1 MMPYP
6 YPVVPETITVHLG
19 APGESARNV
28 VVPFAQYIKNVA
40 SHEIYPTWPESAI
53 RANILAQISYALNRV
68 YTEYYRARGYD
79 FDITSTTRYDQAY
92 VEDGD
97 IFENI
102 SRIVDDIFN
111 NYIVRQ
117 GSVEPLFAQFCDGV
131 RTRCGGLSQWGSVD
145 LAEEGMTPYEIL
157 QYYYAVVDL
166 LDLVPCGLA
175 HDAVL
180 RQIEDLLK
188 DPHRLLHV
196 LVKDE
201 AVVQRRDGGV
211 VLPDA
216 VELPLQGLH
225 VVAGVAPPQG
235 PPRIGGHVPAHRG
248 IHHQIDV
255 SAVVVLQDLVGCH
268 ALLCQ
273 IYNGVKQLSE
283 LSSEGLTIPEVQRRY
298 AEDLRLGDSGID
310 VRTVRFYLAFLGY
323 FLPELPM
330 ISLSD
335 DFDQELL
342 DAVYTFQRV
351 YGLPVDG
358 VVGRETWNALQT
370 AYQKVLAE
378 LPEDYRQFAGE
389 VYPGRFLVRG
399 DRGEQVALMQERLN
413 QISREDETLPS
424 LVVDGIF
431 GPATQQAVLT
441 LQRQLGFDPTGAVGP
456 VLWAQIITQGEEY

>member
-1 MMPYP
+1 
-6 YPVVPETITVHLG
+6 
-19 APGESARNV
+19 
-28 VVPFAQYIKNVA
+28 
-40 SHEIYPTWPESAI
+40 
-53 RANILAQISYALNRV
+53 
-68 YTEYYRARGYD
+68 
-79 FDITSTTRYDQAY
+79 
-92 VEDGD
+92 
-97 IFENI
+97 
-102 SRIVDDIFN
+102 
-111 NYIVRQ
+111 
-117 GSVEPLFAQFCDGV
+117 
-131 RTRCGGLSQWGSVD
+131 
-145 LAEEGMTPYEIL
+145 MTPYEIL
-157 QYYYAVVDL
+157 QYYYGGDINLVMNAPVGGNVASYPGRPLRRGDAGNDVQTL
-166 LDLVPCGLA
+166 KRQLNRIGKNYPAIPALDDSFVF
-175 HDAVL
+175 D
-180 RQIEDLLK
+180 EDME
-188 DPHRLLHV
+188 
-196 LVKDE
+196 E
-201 AVVQRRDGGV
+201 AVRVFQQIFNLAQDG
-211 VLPDA
+211 
-216 VELPLQGLH
+216 
-225 VVAGVAPPQG
+225 
-235 PPRIGGHVPAHRG
+235 I
-248 IHHQIDV
+248 
-255 SAVVVLQDLVGCH
+255 VGK
-268 ALLCQ
+268 ATWYKIKQ

>member
-157 QYYYAVVDL
+157 QYYYGGDINLVMNAPVGGNVASYPGRPLRRGDAGNDVQTL
-166 LDLVPCGLA
+166 KRQLNRIGKNYPAIPALDDSFVF
-175 HDAVL
+175 D
-180 RQIEDLLK
+180 EDME
-188 DPHRLLHV
+188 
-196 LVKDE
+196 E
-201 AVVQRRDGGV
+201 AVRVFQQIFNLAQDG
-211 VLPDA
+211 
-216 VELPLQGLH
+216 
-225 VVAGVAPPQG
+225 
-235 PPRIGGHVPAHRG
+235 I
-248 IHHQIDV
+248 
-255 SAVVVLQDLVGCH
+255 VGK
-268 ALLCQ
+268 ATWYKIKQ
-273 IYNGVKQLSE
+273 IYNGVKQLSD

-323 FLPELPM
+323 FLP
-330 ISLSD
+330 
-335 DFDQELL
+335 
-342 DAVYTFQRV
+342 
-351 YGLPVDG
+351 
-358 VVGRETWNALQT
+358 
-370 AYQKVLAE
+370 E

>member
-1 MMPYP
+1 M
-6 YPVVPETITVHLG
+6 
-19 APGESARNV
+19 A
-28 VVPFAQYIKNVA
+28 K
-40 SHEIYPTWPESAI
+40 
-53 RANILAQISYALNRV
+53 
-68 YTEYYRARGYD
+68 
-79 FDITSTTRYDQAY
+79 
-92 VEDGD
+92 
-97 IFENI
+97 
-102 SRIVDDIFN
+102 
-111 NYIVRQ
+111 Q
-117 GSVEPLFAQFCDGV
+117 GL
-131 RTRCGGLSQWGSVD
+131 
-145 LAEEGMTPYEIL
+145 TPYEIL
-157 QYYYAVVDL
+157 QRYFGDNINIVFNAPVGDGTPSYPGRPLTRGSVGEDVRTIQQQLERIRRNYPAIPRITEISNVFDQETE
-166 LDLVPCGLA
+166 
-175 HDAVL
+175 DAVRAFQRIFNL
-180 RQIEDLLK
+180 EED
-188 DPHRLLHV
+188 
-196 LVKDE
+196 
-201 AVVQRRDGGV
+201 
-211 VLPDA
+211 
-216 VELPLQGLH
+216 
-225 VVAGVAPPQG
+225 
-235 PPRIGGHVPAHRG
+235 G
-248 IHHQIDV
+248 I
-255 SAVVVLQDLVGCH
+255 VGK
-268 ALLCQ
+268 ATWYKIKQ

-298 AEDLRLGDSGID
+298 AEELRLGDSGID

-358 VVGRETWNALQT
+358 VVDRETWNALQT

-456 VLWAQIITQGEEY
+456 VLWAQIITLGEEY

>member
-92 VEDGD
+92 VEGGD
-97 IFENI
+97 VFENI

-157 QYYYAVVDL
+157 QYYYGGDINLVMNAPVGGNVASYPGRPLRRGDAGNDVQTL
-166 LDLVPCGLA
+166 KRQLNRIGKNYPAIPALDDSFVF
-175 HDAVL
+175 D
-180 RQIEDLLK
+180 EDME
-188 DPHRLLHV
+188 
-196 LVKDE
+196 E
-201 AVVQRRDGGV
+201 AVRVFQQIFNLAQDG
-211 VLPDA
+211 
-216 VELPLQGLH
+216 
-225 VVAGVAPPQG
+225 
-235 PPRIGGHVPAHRG
+235 I
-248 IHHQIDV
+248 
-255 SAVVVLQDLVGCH
+255 VGK
-268 ALLCQ
+268 ATWYKIKQ

-358 VVGRETWNALQT
+358 VVDRETWNALQT

-378 LPEDYRQFAGE
+378 LPEDYRQFAEE

-431 GPATQQAVLT
+431 GPATQQAVLA

-456 VLWAQIITQGEEY
+456 VLWAQIITLGEEY

>member
-1 MMPYP
+1 MHDALSLSRGAGDHHGASRGAGG
-6 YPVVPETITVHLG
+6 VRPERGG
-19 APGESARNV
+19 AL
-28 VVPFAQYIKNVA
+28 AQYIKNVA

-79 FDITSTTRYDQAY
+79 FDITSPLVRSGLCETRHIREYQPHRGRYFQQLHRAA
-92 VEDGD
+92 GQ
-97 IFENI
+97 
-102 SRIVDDIFN
+102 RGAA
-111 NYIVRQ
+111 VRP
-117 GSVEPLFAQFCDGV
+117 VLHGV

-157 QYYYAVVDL
+157 QYYYGGDINLVMNAPVGGNVASYPGRPLRRGDAGNDVQTL
-166 LDLVPCGLA
+166 KRQLNRIGKNYPAIPALDDSFVF
-175 HDAVL
+175 D
-180 RQIEDLLK
+180 EDME
-188 DPHRLLHV
+188 
-196 LVKDE
+196 E
-201 AVVQRRDGGV
+201 AVRVFQQIFNLAQDG
-211 VLPDA
+211 
-216 VELPLQGLH
+216 
-225 VVAGVAPPQG
+225 
-235 PPRIGGHVPAHRG
+235 I
-248 IHHQIDV
+248 
-255 SAVVVLQDLVGCH
+255 VGK
-268 ALLCQ
+268 ATWYKIKQ

-389 VYPGRFLVRG
+389 SIRG
-399 DRGEQVALMQERLN
+399 
-413 QISREDETLPS
+413 
-424 LVVDGIF
+424 
-431 GPATQQAVLT
+431 
-441 LQRQLGFDPTGAVGP
+441 GFWCGATGANRWP
-456 VLWAQIITQGEEY
+456 

>member
-117 GSVEPLFAQFCDGV
+117 GSV
-131 RTRCGGLSQWGSVD
+131 D

-157 QYYYAVVDL
+157 QYYYGGDINLVMNAPVGGNVASYPGRPLRRGDAGNDVQTL
-166 LDLVPCGLA
+166 KRQLNRIGKNYPAIPALDDSFVF
-175 HDAVL
+175 D
-180 RQIEDLLK
+180 EDME
-188 DPHRLLHV
+188 
-196 LVKDE
+196 E
-201 AVVQRRDGGV
+201 AVRVFQQIFNLAQDG
-211 VLPDA
+211 
-216 VELPLQGLH
+216 
-225 VVAGVAPPQG
+225 
-235 PPRIGGHVPAHRG
+235 I
-248 IHHQIDV
+248 
-255 SAVVVLQDLVGCH
+255 VGK
-268 ALLCQ
+268 ATWYKIKQ

-456 VLWAQIITQGEEY
+456 VLWAQIITLGEEY

>member
-1 MMPYP
+1 MH
-6 YPVVPETITVHLG
+6 ETLAVRGRTEYLDCEIEHHSIKTEYSRRNLEIYQKMESD
-19 APGESARNV
+19 GEVLSARDR
-28 VVPFAQYIKNVA
+28 F
-40 SHEIYPTWPESAI
+40 
-53 RANILAQISYALNRV
+53 
-68 YTEYYRARGYD
+68 YYGRELFYHRE
-79 FDITSTTRYDQAY
+79 Y

-157 QYYYAVVDL
+157 QYYYGGDINLVMNAPVGGNVASYPGRPLRRGDAGNDVQTL
-166 LDLVPCGLA
+166 KRQLNRIGKNYPAIPALDDSFVF
-175 HDAVL
+175 D
-180 RQIEDLLK
+180 EDME
-188 DPHRLLHV
+188 
-196 LVKDE
+196 E
-201 AVVQRRDGGV
+201 AVRVFQQIFNLAQDG
-211 VLPDA
+211 
-216 VELPLQGLH
+216 
-225 VVAGVAPPQG
+225 
-235 PPRIGGHVPAHRG
+235 I
-248 IHHQIDV
+248 
-255 SAVVVLQDLVGCH
+255 VGK
-268 ALLCQ
+268 ATWYKIKQ

-358 VVGRETWNALQT
+358 VVDRETWNALQT
-370 AYQKVLAE
+370 AYRKVLAE
-378 LPEDYRQFAGE
+378 LPEEEKNAFC
-389 VYPGRFLVRG
+389 
-399 DRGEQVALMQERLN
+399 
-413 QISREDETLPS
+413 ETLDKLYWRS
-424 LVVDGIF
+424 KNERRAGFVDVAELVEKHKEENIE
-431 GPATQQAVLT
+431 
-441 LQRQLGFDPTGAVGP
+441 GADEKNVKNRT
-456 VLWAQIITQGEEY
+456 V

>member
-1 MMPYP
+1 MPT
-6 YPVVPETITVHLG
+6 YPVVPTFITVHLG
-19 APGESARNV
+19 LPDSSAPNV
-28 VVPFAQYIKNVA
+28 TVPFTSYIKNEA
-40 SHEIYPTWPESAI
+40 SHELYPTWPEAAL
-53 RANILAQISYALNRV
+53 RANIMAQISFALNRV
-68 YTEYYRARGYD
+68 YTEFYRSRGYD
-79 FDITSTTRYDQAY
+79 FDITSTTQRDQAY
-92 VEDGD
+92 VSGGNV
-97 IFENI
+97 FENI
-102 SRIVDDIFN
+102 SQIVDDIFN

-117 GSVEPLFAQFCDGV
+117 GNIEPLFAAFCDGV
-131 RTRCGGLSQWGSVD
+131 RTRCNGLSQWGSVD
-145 LAEEGMTPYEIL
+145 LAEAGYIPYEIL
-157 QYYYAVVDL
+157 QYYYGDDINIVFDAPVADNIPSYPGRPLERGSYGQSVRTIQQQLNRIHENYPGIPVISPVSNAYDRNTE
-166 LDLVPCGLA
+166 
-175 HDAVL
+175 DAV
-180 RQIEDLLK
+180 REF
-188 DPHRLLHV
+188 
-196 LVKDE
+196 
-201 AVVQRRDGGV
+201 QRVFNLDTDG
-211 VLPDA
+211 
-216 VELPLQGLH
+216 
-225 VVAGVAPPQG
+225 
-235 PPRIGGHVPAHRG
+235 I
-248 IHHQIDV
+248 
-255 SAVVVLQDLVGCH
+255 VGK
-268 ALLCQ
+268 ATWYKIKQ

-298 AEDLRLGDSGID
+298 AEELRLGDSGID

-358 VVGRETWNALQT
+358 VVDRETWNALQT

-456 VLWAQIITQGEEY
+456 VLWAQIITLGEEY